1 MDATAA
7 HYLEAM
13 RSVQPEGPYQVAG
26 WSLGGIVALEIAQQL
41 RAQGQEVGLLG
52 ILDAPVFPVLFTPP
66 ELRAIQPEDVNDA
79 KGIGRFSRRL
89 GFSLE
94 HLLQFDRA
102 RQGQLVLEQA
112 RQANLV
118 PPDITL
124 ADFARWVEIVKANYR
139 ALVGYQVRPYPG
151 PITVFRATGN
161 DPRRVPD
168 QGPDLGWGKV
178 SDRVE
183 VVAVPGDHKSILRK
197 PNVQVLAER
206 LRAALRGQRA
216 SACERSRANAA
227 AP

>member
-1 MDATAA
+1 MSAQPGNLFGSAA
-7 HYLEAM
+7 
-13 RSVQPEGPYQVAG
+13 
-26 WSLGGIVALEIAQQL
+26 
-41 RAQGQEVGLLG
+41 
-52 ILDAPVFPVLFTPP
+52 
-66 ELRAIQPEDVNDA
+66 NDA
-79 KGIGRFSRRL
+79 DAQETREWIDALSAVIATEGRERGHFL
-89 GFSLE
+89 LE
-94 HLLQFDRA
+94 
-102 RQGQLVLEQA
+102 QLLEQA

-178 SDRVE
+178 SDRVK